1 MPDNEVYKVVVTD
14 AEGNVM
20 TGYIRAE
27 GKHSYV
33 RAMREEYGAENF
45 SVQGMR
51 IEDLP
56 EGIELPE

>member
-33 RAMREEYGAENF
+33 RAMREEYGAENV
-45 SVQGMR
+45 SVQKMR